1 MHKDNF
7 DKGIDIGI
15 TENPLG
21 FIYGK
26 DVFGPTVE
34 NRWLDDIRSSLLD
47 PKCEGPD
54 IVYSIAMDVGKTV
67 HKALLQKQHLLF
79 GVVAYAKGSLG
90 MEPIRSQGHIHKVSP
105 FSQWS
110 TPEVYEIWNGEA
122 VIYMQE
128 SATDEPGRCYAVYA
142 QPGDVVVVPP
152 YWVHATISTNADE
165 SLVFGAWCDREYG
178 FEYAEIR
185 RHKGIAWYPVFEGD
199 GLKWIRNTNYHFSE
213 LVRKAPREYHDLGI
227 GKGKSIYNP
236 LAELI

>member
-165 SLVFGAWCDREYG
+165 SLVFGAWCDRE
-178 FEYAEIR
+178 
-185 RHKGIAWYPVFEGD
+185 
-199 GLKWIRNTNYHFSE
+199 
-213 LVRKAPREYHDLGI
+213 
-227 GKGKSIYNP
+227 
-236 LAELI
+236 

>member
-47 PKCEGPD
+47 PKCEGPY

-67 HKALLQKQHLLF
+67 HTALLQKQHLLF

-142 QPGDVVVVPP
+142 QPGDVVVVRMQMNLLCL
-152 YWVHATISTNADE
+152 VHGVTVNMVLNMLRFVVIKV
-165 SLVFGAWCDREYG
+165 L
-178 FEYAEIR
+178 
-185 RHKGIAWYPVFEGD
+185 HGILFLRVMD
-199 GLKWIRNTNYHFSE
+199 
-213 LVRKAPREYHDLGI
+213 
-227 GKGKSIYNP
+227 
-236 LAELI
+236 